1 MRYSSAEKLEIIN
14 LVIASDLGVKRSLE
28 QLCIPRSTFY
38 NWLDR
43 YTNAGV
49 DGLEDMKPSPAAW
62 NKIPEEVEDELV
74 QLALKETQL
83 SPRELA
89 SLYTRRYE
97 YFISES
103 SVYRILKRHDLITAP
118 AFILMKAKDKFDN
131 PTTAI
136 NQLWQTDF
144 TYFKI
149 IGYGWFYLS
158 TVLDDYSRYIIAWRL
173 CSTMAASDVANTL
186 EDALEAAGLQDTK
199 LKHRPRLLSDNGPC
213 YISHELADW
222 LDENNM
228 KHTRGKP
235 YHPMTQGKIERYHRT
250 MKNQVNLENYSFPE
264 ELERAIE
271 QFVEHYNKRRVHESL
286 NNLTPE
292 EVYLGKGQTIL
303 NKLDKIKKKTM
314 EIRKRKYYKNN

>member
-14 LVIASDLGVKRSLE
+14 LVIASDLGVKRSLA

-49 DGLEDMKPSPAAW
+49 DGLEDIKPSPAAW

-118 AFILMKAKDKFDN
+118 AFILMKAKDKFDT

-186 EDALEAAGLQDTK
+186 QDALEAAGLQDTK

>member
-14 LVIASDLGVKRSLE
+14 LVIASDLGVKRSLA

-49 DGLEDMKPSPAAW
+49 DGLEDIKPSPAAW

-118 AFILMKAKDKFDN
+118 AFILMKAKDKFDT

>member
-14 LVIASDLGVKRSLE
+14 LVTGSNLGVKRSLD

-43 YTNAGV
+43 YTNDGTY
-49 DGLEDMKPSPAAW
+49 GLEDSKPSPISW
-62 NKIPEEVEDELV
+62 NKIPEDVEQKLV
-74 QLALKETQL
+74 QLALEETAY

-103 SVYRILKRHDLITAP
+103 SVYRILKRHDLITSP

-131 PTTAI
+131 PTTAV

-158 TVLDDYSRYIIAWRL
+158 TVLDDYSRYIVTWRL

-186 EDALEAAGLQDTK
+186 DDALDVAGLK
-199 LKHRPRLLSDNGPC
+199 GASIKHRPRLLSDNGPC
-213 YISHELADW
+213 YVSHELANW
-222 LDENNM
+222 LDDNDM
-228 KHTRGKP
+228 KHTRGRP

-250 MKNQVNLENYSFPE
+250 MKNQVLLENYSFPE
-264 ELERAIE
+264 ELERSIE
-271 QFVEHYNKRRVHESL
+271 KFVQHYNERRVHESL
-286 NNLTPE
+286 DNLTPQ
-292 EVYLGKGQTIL
+292 EVYFGQKQKIL
-303 NKLDKIKKKTM
+303 NKLDRIKKKTM
-314 EIRKRKYYKNN
+314 EIRKRKYYKNK